1 MGRETTA
8 IINELTKNSKTN
20 KSKKPWSTTSKRFVC
35 FLDIMGFKD
44 MVMRNSHKEIYDLL
58 TKLSK
63 HRNSLENAK
72 KLPEQ
77 YDSDSLKT
85 VSFSDSIV
93 VFTKDDRPECFEI
106 MTLAVSWLFAQSLRD
121 GIPMK
126 GAIAFGEISVNIS
139 SQIFFGQPLI
149 DAYLLEE
156 EVNYY
161 GITVHNT
168 VENYFTEYKINENVK
183 EHYIDFLTPLKS
195 GRINHL
201 NLNWISSL
209 NLSNEKQKIDE
220 KQEALDLMVKQRRK
234 TSGYPRKY
242 IDNTSEV
249 INLIYK

>member
-1 MGRETTA
+1 MGPKTSA
-8 IINELTKNSKTN
+8 IVAEASRNKQSSKYK
-20 KSKKPWSTTSKRFVC
+20 KSWSPTSKRFVC

-44 MVMRNSHKEIYDLL
+44 LVMRNSHKDIYELL
-58 TKLSK
+58 NKLSK
-63 HRNSLENAK
+63 HRDDLENTSS
-72 KLPEQ
+72 LPEQ
-77 YDSDSLKT
+77 YDSDTLKT

-93 VFTKDDRPECFEI
+93 IFTKDDRPECFEVL
-106 MTLAVSWLFAQSLRD
+106 TFAVGWLFSQSLID

-126 GAIAFGEISVNIS
+126 GAIAFGEMSVNIS

-161 GITVHNT
+161 GIVVHDT
-168 VENYFTEYKINENVK
+168 VERYFDEYNVNK
-183 EHYIDFLTPLKS
+183 NIQKLYIDCLTPLKS
-195 GRINHL
+195 GKINHL

-209 NLSNEKQKIDE
+209 NLQNDIDINEKE
-220 KQEALDLMVKQRRK
+220 KALSLMLKQRRR

-249 INLIYK
+249 INLMYK